1 MAPGWQDVG
10 LRHRLTVGARQRQR
24 EGAGQQGRRQQQSP
38 LHGRSSFIEFQP
50 VGGREHRRPAARLL
64 QPRAR
69 HRVQPLATNHPGVAE
84 PVIRGLRIQDPG
96 RVSRH
101 GAQRAVTLDLTD
113 QRRLLDL
120 SVRVAVPIPVSVTVS
135 VDIGVSITVGIFI
148 AVGVSITVTVGVG
161 IAIAIGIPIAIRV
174 SVAIDVAIAIAI
186 GRPGVETAQVDVGGA
201 ANEHHESRDRHG
213 MRQSSQ
219 ELQHALAALR
229 GRRSDHH

>member
-1 MAPGWQDVG
+1 
-10 LRHRLTVGARQRQR
+10 
-24 EGAGQQGRRQQQSP
+24 
-38 LHGRSSFIEFQP
+38 
-50 VGGREHRRPAARLL
+50 
-64 QPRAR
+64 
-69 HRVQPLATNHPGVAE
+69 
-84 PVIRGLRIQDPG
+84 VIRGLRIQDPG

-135 VDIGVSITVGIFI
+135 VGIGVSITVGIFI

-174 SVAIDVAIAIAI
+174 SVAIDVAIAI